1 MIQGEAPKLE
11 LNEISRRIIDAAIQ
25 VHKKIGPGLL
35 ESVYRECLIHELKK
49 RGLKVETEVL
59 VPIIYDGVPLKSP
72 LHLDVLVEGE
82 VIIELKAIEDVL
94 GVHRA
99 QLLSYLRLANKKLG
113 LLLNFNVVLLKH
125 GIHRIVNKL

>member
-72 LHLDVLVEGE
+72 LRLDVLVEGE